1 VPIRWRDGGAS
12 GYSLELVRT
21 TYAERKLSVLQLNVV
36 EDASGRTVD
45 YAWTSPNADAVGINL
60 GWLQVGVTRAAN

>member
-1 VPIRWRDGGAS
+1 
-12 GYSLELVRT
+12 VRT